1 MDWQEDRTLRAV
13 IWAQNF
19 TILDIDASVMMF
31 SRGEQTRRPLGAV
44 VSRDWERIRSLTSL
58 FIEVVMRH
66 AQELV
71 LLGRVTLELTQNLI
85 VPLPPHDNLAVNVL
99 DVHVFPAVGIRPHQ
113 TRTLVCD
120 CPAYS
125 SCLCRVL
132 PERRGSDM
140 RVQRG
145 LLLHAVDGRGL
156 LV

>member
-1 MDWQEDRTLRAV
+1 MDWKEDRTLRAV

-19 TILDIDASVMMF
+19 TVLNVDASIVMF

-44 VSRDWERIRSLTSL
+44 VSRDRERIRSLASL
-58 FIEVVMRH
+58 FIKVVMRH

-71 LLGRVTLELTQNLI
+71 LLGRVALEFTEDLI

-99 DVHVFPAVGIRPHQ
+99 NVHVFPAVGICPHQ

-125 SCLCRVL
+125 SCLCCVL
-132 PERRGSDM
+132 SERRGSDM
-140 RVQRG
+140 CVQRS